1 MQTNLGYEHFLPE
14 VALHIAP
21 KKDEDASEVKREI
34 KVAVQTVFR
43 SAVGQFM
50 RDSNLYRV
58 ELPIDIYE
66 GVKRYEIIPP
76 EGFMINT
83 VIRLREYKVN
93 IPANCYGKREVML
106 TCCPTKDVDEA
117 FYVEASLLPKR
128 TGNCEFEEAFV
139 EEYYDAIL
147 ANMLWR
153 LADMGARTWSLRS
166 KAFDSK
172 KTYREEVA
180 RAKRN
185 HLNGGEVIK
194 LGYKPMSSHSAPVPR
209 IQKGSYR

>member
-1 MQTNLGYEHFLPE
+1 MNQDINLGYEHFLPE
-14 VALHIAP
+14 VSLHIAS
-21 KKDEDASEVKREI
+21 KKDEDETEVKREI
-34 KVAVQTVFR
+34 QVAVQTVFR

-58 ELPIDIYE
+58 ELPLDVYA

-83 VIRLREYKVN
+83 VIRLREYN
-93 IPANCYGKREVML
+93 ARIPANCYGKKEVML
-106 TCCPTKDVDEA
+106 ACCPDKDVDEA

-128 TGNCEFEEAFV
+128 VGNCEFESCFI

-153 LADMGARTWSLRS
+153 LADMGARTWSMRT
-166 KAFDSK
+166 KAASSLK
-172 KTYREEVA
+172 NYREEVA

-185 HLNGGEVIK
+185 HLNGGELIK
-194 LGYKPMSSHSAPVPR
+194 LGYNTMTSKATN
-209 IQKGSYR
+209 GCY